1 MKTTRR
7 GFVKKAGAGV
17 LGAGLGAAL
26 RPRPAGAETQA
37 PAVASATAYDVA
49 VVGAGVFGAWIAYR
63 LAQAG
68 RKVVLL
74 DAYGPGNARASS
86 GGQTRVIRMG
96 YGDQEI
102 YTRWSM
108 RSMELWKLLTGR
120 VVRPAILQ
128 QTGVLWMARGED
140 PLTTKTLATLRKLE
154 VRHERLERAE
164 LDRRWPQI
172 DFGPTTWAIHEPESG
187 FLAAFHAVQFVVQ
200 AALAAGV
207 VVLDES
213 VAPPAGQGR
222 LASVATASGRT
233 ITAGTFVFACGPWL
247 PKLFPELL
255 GERIFPTRQE
265 VFYFGTAPGDARY
278 RSTAMPVWVDFAEE
292 IYGVPDFKGR
302 GFKVAP
308 DRHGPAF
315 DPDTGERVITP
326 ETLARVREFVAR
338 RFPGLKDAPL
348 VASEVCQYENTS
360 NGDFLID
367 RHPERE
373 NVWLV
378 GGGSGHGFKHGPAVG
393 EYVSARILEGG
404 AVEPRFSL
412 ATKEKVQ
419 KRAVY

>member
-7 GFVKKAGAGV
+7 EFVKKTG
-17 LGAGLGAAL
+17 GAAL
-26 RPRPAGAETQA
+26 GATLIPGLAGARA
-37 PAVASATAYDVA
+37 PAVSRGRDYDVA

-63 LAQAG
+63 LRKAG
-68 RKVVLL
+68 RRVALL

-108 RSMELWKLLTGR
+108 RSLELWRSLFGKVGR
-120 VVRPAILQ
+120 AFFQPA
-128 QTGVLWMARGED
+128 GVLWMARGQD
-140 PLTTKTLATLRKLE
+140 PLTTKTLATLERLR
-154 VRHERLERAE
+154 VAHERLERSE
-164 LDRRWPQI
+164 LERRWPQI
-172 DFGPTTWAIHEPESG
+172 DFGPITWAIHEPRSG
-187 FLAAFHAVQFVVQ
+187 FLMAFHSVQTLVDIAMADGVEYLQ
-200 AALAAGV
+200 EAAM
-207 VVLDES
+207 
-213 VAPPAGQGR
+213 PPAGKGR
-222 LASVATASGRT
+222 LGSIATQSGRSVS
-233 ITAGTFVFACGPWL
+233 AGTFVFACGPWL
-247 PKLFPELL
+247 PKLFPDLL
-255 GERIFPTRQE
+255 GERIFSTRQE
-265 VFYFGTAPGDARY
+265 VFYFGSPPGDARF

-315 DPDTGERVITP
+315 DPDTGARVVTP
-326 ETLARVREFVAR
+326 ETLATVREFVAR

-367 RHPERE
+367 RHPERD

-378 GGGSGHGFKHGPAVG
+378 GGGSGHGFKHGPAMG
-393 EYVSARILEGG
+393 EYVAARIVEGG
-404 AVEPRFSL
+404 EVETRFRL

>member
-7 GFVKKAGAGV
+7 DFVKTAVTGA
-17 LGAGLGAAL
+17 LGAAVVPSL
-26 RPRPAGAETQA
+26 VGSQTPG
-37 PAVASATAYDVA
+37 VSSGNAYDVA
-49 VVGAGVFGAWIAYR
+49 VVGAGVFGAWTAYC

-68 RKVVLL
+68 RRVALL

-108 RSMELWKLLTGR
+108 RSLEVWKSLFGQVGR
-120 VVRPAILQ
+120 PSLFQEV
-128 QTGVLWMARGED
+128 GVLWMARGED
-140 PLTTKTLATLRKLE
+140 PLTTKTLATLQRLN
-154 VRHERLERAE
+154 VVHERLGRSE
-164 LDRRWPQI
+164 LERRWPQI
-172 DFGPTTWAIHEPESG
+172 DFGPNTWAIHEPDSG
-187 FLAAFHAVQFVVQ
+187 FLTGFHAVQAVVQ
-200 AALAAGV
+200 LAEATGV
-207 VVLDES
+207 EYLQEAVV
-213 VAPPAGQGR
+213 PPAGKGR
-222 LASVATASGRT
+222 LDSVTTRSGKTVR
-233 ITAGTFVFACGPWL
+233 AGTFVFACGPWL
-247 PKLFPELL
+247 PKVFPDLL

-265 VFYFGTAPGDARY
+265 VFYFGPAPGDERFRAP
-278 RSTAMPVWVDFAEE
+278 AMPVWVDFAEE
-292 IYGVPDFKGR
+292 IYGLPDFKGR

-315 DPDTGERVITP
+315 DPDTGTRVITP
-326 ETLARVREFVAR
+326 ETLATVRKFVAK

-348 VASEVCQYENTS
+348 VSSEVCQYENTS

-367 RHPERE
+367 RHPERD

-393 EYVSARILEGG
+393 EYVTARIVEGG
-404 AVEPRFSL
+404 KLESRFSL
-412 ATKEKVQ
+412 ATKQKIQ

>member
-7 GFVKKAGAGV
+7 EFMGAAGAG
-17 LGAGLGAAL
+17 ALGAAL
-26 RPRPAGAETQA
+26 IPAIGPPRA
-37 PAVASATAYDVA
+37 PAASGGDAYDVA
-49 VVGAGVFGAWIAYR
+49 VVGAGVFGTWTAYR

-68 RKVVLL
+68 RRVVLL

-102 YTRWSM
+102 YTRWAT
-108 RSMELWKLLTGR
+108 RSLEVWKSLLGPLGR
-120 VVRPAILQ
+120 PSVFQEV
-128 QTGVLWMARGED
+128 GVLWMARGDD
-140 PLTTKTLATLRKLE
+140 PLTTKTLATLQRLG
-154 VRHERLERAE
+154 VVHERLSRPE
-164 LDRRWPQI
+164 LERRWPQI
-172 DFGPTTWAIHEPESG
+172 DFGPNTWAIHEPESG
-187 FLAAFHAVQFVVQ
+187 FLVAFHAVQAVVQ
-200 AALAAGV
+200 MAEATGV
-207 VVLDES
+207 TYLQES
-213 VAPPAGQGR
+213 VVPPAGKGR
-222 LASVATASGRT
+222 LASVATRSGKAIR
-233 ITAGTFVFACGPWL
+233 AGTFVFACGPWL
-247 PKLFPELL
+247 PKVFPDLL

-265 VFYFGTAPGDARY
+265 VFYFGPPPGDERFRAP
-278 RSTAMPVWVDFAEE
+278 AMPVWVDFAEE
-292 IYGVPDFKGR
+292 IYGIPDFKGR

-315 DPDTGERVITP
+315 DPDAGVRVITP
-326 ETLARVREFVAR
+326 ETLATVRNFVAR

-367 RHPERE
+367 RHPERD

-393 EYVSARILEGG
+393 EYVTARIVEGR
-404 AVEPRFSL
+404 EPEARFSL
-412 ATKEKVQ
+412 ATKQKVQ

>member
-7 GFVKKAGAGV
+7 QFVKTAGV
-17 LGAGLGAAL
+17 GALGAGLITKLAVARG
-26 RPRPAGAETQA
+26 
-37 PAVASATAYDVA
+37 PAVSSGKPYDVA

-63 LAQAG
+63 LRKAG
-68 RKVVLL
+68 RRVALL

-108 RSMELWKLLTGR
+108 RSLELWKSLFGKAGR
-120 VVRPAILQ
+120 AFFQPS
-128 QTGVLWMARGED
+128 GVLWMARGED
-140 PLTTKTLATLRKLE
+140 PLTTKTLATLKRLS
-154 VRHERLERAE
+154 VPHERLERSDLE
-164 LDRRWPQI
+164 RRWRQI
-172 DFGPTTWAIHEPESG
+172 DFGSITWAIHEPRSG
-187 FLAAFHAVQFVVQ
+187 FLMAFHAVQAVVQ
-200 AALAAGV
+200 FGMAEGV
-207 VVLDES
+207 EYVPEAVS
-213 VAPPAGQGR
+213 PPSGKGR
-222 LASVATASGRT
+222 LASVVTRSGKSVS
-233 ITAGTFVFACGPWL
+233 AGAFVFACGPWL
-247 PKLFPELL
+247 PKIFPELL
-255 GERIFPTRQE
+255 GDRIFPTRQE
-265 VFYFGTAPGDARY
+265 VFYFGPPPGDGRFGA
-278 RSTAMPVWVDFAEE
+278 SEMPVWVDFAEE

-308 DRHGPAF
+308 DRHGPEF
-315 DPDTGERVITP
+315 DPDTGSRVITP
-326 ETLARVREFVAR
+326 ETLASVREFVGR

-348 VASEVCQYENTS
+348 IASEVCQYENTS

-378 GGGSGHGFKHGPAVG
+378 GGGSGHGFKHGPALG
-393 EYVSARILEGG
+393 EYVAARILEGG
-404 AVEPRFSL
+404 AVETRFRL